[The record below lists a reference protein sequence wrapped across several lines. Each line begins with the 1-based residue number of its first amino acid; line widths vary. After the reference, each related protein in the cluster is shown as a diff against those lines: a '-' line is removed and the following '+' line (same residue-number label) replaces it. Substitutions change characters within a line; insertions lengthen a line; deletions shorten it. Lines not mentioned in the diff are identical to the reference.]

1 MFQPLENSIVQ
12 NLEALI
18 DECVQIVRPRLSV
31 FSKTYQLNLQAA
43 KEIKE
48 FLEEKT
54 AFFWI
59 LEASEGILGIGE
71 SSFVTVQG
79 RPTESPEKIEPQISA
94 IPQQISSLDVLS
106 GISSPRLRFGLS
118 CALVDCAAKL
128 EGLSPLKY
136 LADKLNLGSD
146 STQVAVRGVLFQ
158 NEEEKLID
166 LKPYYKHF
174 KLKLGPSE
182 EEIRLVQNI
191 ILSNKDCI
199 FSVDC
204 NGSFENCPEKL
215 LQFEKAI
222 LDGKG
227 SLEYIEQPF
236 NSEDKIVYW
245 RNQFKSPFALDQS
258 LRTRDDFDFWRDHRN
273 FIWVLKVSAIG
284 SLFEVIQIAEL
295 AKTSGNKFLIGGMLE
310 TAVGKVWQLYLCCLL
325 SPDLPSEI
333 SVPNRYFPDEDLII
347 NPEFLYPS
355 KGEINLPTES
365 PQFNIKEIKSF
376 EQRFP
381 LAR

>member
-1 MFQPLENSIVQ
+1 MFQPLENSLVK
-12 NLEALI
+12 NLEASI
-18 DECVQIVRPRLSV
+18 DECVQRARPRLSV
-31 FSKTYQLNLQAA
+31 FSKTYQLNLQGA

-79 RPTESPEKIEPQISA
+79 RPTESPEEILPQISA
-94 IPQQISSLDVLS
+94 LPQQISSLDVLS

-118 CALVDCAAKL
+118 CGLVDCAAKL
-128 EGLSPLKY
+128 EGLSPLEY
-136 LADKLNLGSD
+136 LAEKLNLDSD

-158 NEEEKLID
+158 NEGEKLRY
-166 LKPYYKHF
+166 LKRYYKHF

-182 EEIRLVQNI
+182 EEISLVQNI
-191 ILSNKDCI
+191 ILSNPDCI

-204 NGSFENCPEKL
+204 NGSFEDCPEKL

-222 LDGKG
+222 LDGGG

-236 NSEDKIVYW
+236 KSEDKIVNL
-245 RNQFKSPFALDQS
+245 RKQFKSPFALDQS
-258 LRTRDDFDFWRDHRN
+258 LRTRDDFDLWGSYRD

-284 SLFEVIQIAEL
+284 SLFEVIQVAEL

-310 TAVGKVWQLYLCCLL
+310 TVVGKVWQLYLCCLL
-325 SPDLPSEI
+325 SPDFPSEI
-333 SVPNRYFPDEDLII
+333 SVPNRYFLDEDLII
-347 NPEFLYPS
+347 DSKFLYPS
-355 KGEINLPTES
+355 EGVIILPTES

>member
-1 MFQPLENSIVQ
+1 MFQPSKNSIVK
-12 NLEALI
+12 NLEASI
-18 DECVQIVRPRLSV
+18 DECVQRARPRLSV
-31 FSKTYQLNLQAA
+31 FSKTYPLNLQAA

-48 FLEEKT
+48 LLEEKT

-59 LEASEGILGIGE
+59 LEASEDTLGIGE

-79 RPTESPEKIEPQISA
+79 RPTESPEKIVPQISA
-94 IPQQISSLDVLS
+94 LPQQISSLDVLS
-106 GISSPRLRFGLS
+106 GISSPRLPFGLS
-118 CALVDCAAKL
+118 CGLVDCVAKL

-136 LADKLNLGSD
+136 LAEKLNLD
-146 STQVAVRGVLFQ
+146 SYPTQVAVRGVLFQ
-158 NEEEKLID
+158 NEEEKLKD
-166 LKPYYKHF
+166 LKRYYKHF
-174 KLKLGPSE
+174 KLKLGPLE
-182 EEIRLVQNI
+182 EEISLVQNI

-236 NSEDKIVYW
+236 NSRKKILDL
-245 RNQFKSPFALDQS
+245 RDQFKSPFALDQS
-258 LRTRDDFDFWRDHRN
+258 LRTRDDFDYWRNYRD

-310 TAVGKVWQLYLCCLL
+310 TVVGKVWQLYLCCLL

-347 NPEFLYPS
+347 DSKFLYPS
-355 KGEINLPTES
+355 EGVIILPTES

>member
-1 MFQPLENSIVQ
+1 
-12 NLEALI
+12 
-18 DECVQIVRPRLSV
+18 LS
-31 FSKTYQLNLQAA
+31 S
-43 KEIKE
+43 
-48 FLEEKT
+48 
-54 AFFWI
+54 
-59 LEASEGILGIGE
+59 
-71 SSFVTVQG
+71 
-79 RPTESPEKIEPQISA
+79 
-94 IPQQISSLDVLS
+94 
-106 GISSPRLRFGLS
+106 ISSPRLRFGLS
-118 CALVDCAAKL
+118 CGLVDCVAKL
-128 EGLSPLKY
+128 QGLSPLEY
-136 LADKLNLGSD
+136 LAEKLNLDSY

-158 NEEEKLID
+158 NEEEKLRD
-166 LKPYYKHF
+166 LKRYYKHF

-182 EEIRLVQNI
+182 EEISLVQNI
-191 ILSNKDCI
+191 ILSNPDCI

-204 NGSFENCPEKL
+204 NGSFEDCPEKL

-222 LDGKG
+222 LNGKR

-236 NSEDKIVYW
+236 NSREIILQWSDK
-245 RNQFKSPFALDQS
+245 FDTPFALDQS
-258 LRTRDDFDFWRDHRN
+258 LRTRDDFDFWRNHRD

-310 TAVGKVWQLYLCCLL
+310 TVVGKVWQLYLCCLL

-333 SVPNRYFPDEDLII
+333 SVPNRYFPDEHLII
-347 NPEFLYPS
+347 NSEFLYPS
-355 KGEINLPTES
+355 EGEINLPTES

>member
-1 MFQPLENSIVQ
+1 MFQPLENSIVK
-12 NLEALI
+12 NLEASI
-18 DECVQIVRPRLSV
+18 DECVQRARPKLSV

-48 FLEEKT
+48 LLEEKT

-59 LEASEGILGIGE
+59 LEASGGILGIGE

-79 RPTESPEKIEPQISA
+79 RPTESPKEIEPQISEL
-94 IPQQISSLDVLS
+94 PQQISSLDVLS

-118 CALVDCAAKL
+118 CGLVHCAAEL
-128 EGLSPLKY
+128 QGLSPLKY
-136 LADKLNLGSD
+136 LADNLNLD
-146 STQVAVRGVLFQ
+146 SYSTRVAVRGVLFQ
-158 NEEEKLID
+158 NEEEKLRD
-166 LKPYYKHF
+166 LKPYYRHF

-182 EEIRLVQNI
+182 DEISLVQNI

-215 LQFEKAI
+215 LQFEKTI
-222 LDGKG
+222 LDGGG

-236 NSEDKIVYW
+236 NSRKKILDW
-245 RNQFKSPFALDQS
+245 RNEFQSPFALDQS
-258 LRTRDDFDFWRDHRN
+258 LRTRDDFDFWRNYRDL
-273 FIWVLKVSAIG
+273 IWVLKVSAIG
-284 SLFEVIQIAEL
+284 SLFEVIQVVEL

-347 NPEFLYPS
+347 NSEFLYPCEG
-355 KGEINLPTES
+355 KINLPTES
-365 PQFNIKEIKSF
+365 PQFNIEEIKRF

-381 LAR
+381 LAH

>member
-1 MFQPLENSIVQ
+1 MFQPSENSIIK

-18 DECVQIVRPRLSV
+18 DECVQRARPRLSV
-31 FSKTYQLNLQAA
+31 FSKTYELNLQAA

-54 AFFWI
+54 ALFWI

-71 SSFVTVQG
+71 SSLVAVKG
-79 RPTESPEKIEPQISA
+79 RPTESPEKIGPQISA
-94 IPQQISSLDVLS
+94 LPQQISSLDVLS

-118 CALVDCAAKL
+118 CGLVDCAAKL
-128 EGLSPLKY
+128 QGLSPLEY
-136 LADKLNLGSD
+136 LAEKLNLD
-146 STQVAVRGVLFQ
+146 SYSTRVAARGVLFQ
-158 NEEEKLID
+158 NEEEKLRD
-166 LKPYYKHF
+166 LKPYYTHF
-174 KLKLGPSE
+174 KLKLGPSD
-182 EEIRLVQNI
+182 EEIRLVRNI
-191 ILSNKDCI
+191 ILSNPDCI

-204 NGSFENCPEKL
+204 NGSFENCPEEL

-222 LDGKG
+222 LNGGG

-236 NSEDKIVYW
+236 NSREKILDW
-245 RNQFKSPFALDQS
+245 RDQFKSPFALDQS
-258 LRTRDDFDFWRDHRN
+258 LRTRDDFEFWRNHRD

-310 TAVGKVWQLYLCCLL
+310 TVVGKVWQLYLCCLL

-347 NPEFLYPS
+347 DSEFLYPS
-355 KGEINLPTES
+355 EGKIILPTES

>member
-1 MFQPLENSIVQ
+1 MFQPSENSIVK

-18 DECVQIVRPRLSV
+18 DECVQIARPRLSV
-31 FSKTYQLNLQAA
+31 FSKTYELNLQAA
-43 KEIKE
+43 QEIE
-48 FLEEKT
+48 ELLEKKT

-59 LEASEGILGIGE
+59 LEASEDILGIGE
-71 SSFVTVQG
+71 SSFIAVKG

-94 IPQQISSLDVLS
+94 LPQQISSLDVLS

-118 CALVDCAAKL
+118 CGLVDCAAKL
-128 EGLSPLKY
+128 EGHSPLKY
-136 LADKLNLGSD
+136 LADKLNLGSY
-146 STQVAVRGVLFQ
+146 STRVEVRAVLFQ
-158 NEEEKLID
+158 NEEEKLRD
-166 LKPYYKHF
+166 LKRYYKHF

-182 EEIRLVQNI
+182 EEIRLVRNI
-191 ILSNKDCI
+191 IVTNKDCI

-236 NSEDKIVYW
+236 DSKDKIVYW
-245 RNQFKSPFALDQS
+245 SKQFKSPFALDQS
-258 LRTRDDFDFWRDHRN
+258 LRTRDDFEFWRNFRD

-284 SLFEVIQIAEL
+284 SVFEVIQIAEL

-310 TAVGKVWQLYLCCLL
+310 TVVGKVWQLYLCCLL

-347 NPEFLYPS
+347 DSEFLYPS
-355 KGEINLPTES
+355 KGQINLPTVS
-365 PQFNIKEIKSF
+365 PQFNIEEIKSF

-381 LAR
+381 LAH

>member
-1 MFQPLENSIVQ
+1 MFQPLENSILQ
-12 NLEALI
+12 NLEASI
-18 DECVQIVRPRLSV
+18 DECVQRARPRLSV
-31 FSKTYQLNLQAA
+31 FSKTYELNLQAA

-48 FLEEKT
+48 FLEKKT

-59 LEASEGILGIGE
+59 LEASEDTLGIGE

-94 IPQQISSLDVLS
+94 LPQQISSLDVLS

-118 CALVDCAAKL
+118 CGLVHCAAQL
-128 EGLSPLKY
+128 QGLSPLEY
-136 LADKLNLGSD
+136 LAEKLNLD
-146 STQVAVRGVLFQ
+146 SYSTRVAVRGVLFQ

-182 EEIRLVQNI
+182 DEISLVQNI
-191 ILSNKDCI
+191 ILSNPDCE

-204 NGSFENCPEKL
+204 NGSFEDCPEKL

-222 LDGKG
+222 LNGKR

-236 NSEDKIVYW
+236 NSEDKIVNW
-245 RNQFKSPFALDQS
+245 RGKFDTPFALDQS
-258 LRTRDDFDFWRDHRN
+258 LRTRDHFDYWKNYRD

-310 TAVGKVWQLYLCCLL
+310 TVVGKVWQLYLCCLL

-347 NPEFLYPS
+347 DSKFLYPS
-355 KGEINLPTES
+355 ESEIILPSES